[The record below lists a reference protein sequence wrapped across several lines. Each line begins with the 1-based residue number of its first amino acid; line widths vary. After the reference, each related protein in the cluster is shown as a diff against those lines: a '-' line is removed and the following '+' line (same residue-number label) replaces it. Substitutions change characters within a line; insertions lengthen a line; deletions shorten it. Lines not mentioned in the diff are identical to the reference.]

1 MTKKICLK
9 EHRVNRDWC
18 KSCGICV
25 HFCPKG
31 VLVLDDQDKA
41 VAKYPEKCICCRL
54 CELRCPDL
62 AIEVVAEK
70 VNHE

>member
-1 MTKKICLK
+1 MAKKNCLK

-31 VLVLDDQDKA
+31 VLVLDDQYKA
-41 VAKYPEKCICCRL
+41 VARYPEKCICCKL

-62 AIEVVAEK
+62 AIEVITEK
-70 VNHE
+70 VDHE